1 MNEIEE
7 QIERLQEQL
16 QQRGNILSQQDPLA
30 NRIMGKIEALREQVS
45 PVTVE
50 EEVVE

>member
-1 MNEIEE
+1 MTEFEE

-16 QQRGNILSQQDPLA
+16 QQRGNILIQQDTLA

-50 EEVVE
+50 EVVE